1 MEALLRIDE
10 KDNLV
15 TCLRDVKKGETFD
28 VSGKK
33 IISNSDIPKFHKMA
47 VNDIAEGGL
56 CYKYG
61 QVIGKATVEIKTG
74 DYVHVHNC
82 ESTRGRGDKK

>member
-28 VSGKK
+28 VFGKK

-47 VNDIAEGGL
+47 VNDIML
-56 CYKYG
+56 
-61 QVIGKATVEIKTG
+61 
-74 DYVHVHNC
+74 
-82 ESTRGRGDKK
+82 